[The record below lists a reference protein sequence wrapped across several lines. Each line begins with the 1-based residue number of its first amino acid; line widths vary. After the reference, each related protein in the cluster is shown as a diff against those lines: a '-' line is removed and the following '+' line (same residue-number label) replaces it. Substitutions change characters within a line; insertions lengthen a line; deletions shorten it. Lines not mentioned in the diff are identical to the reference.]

1 MGLWVNRTVLS
12 GASVDP
18 NGTTSHTC
26 TFTPATSG
34 NFLVAIVAGAVTSTT
49 PSGWSLSDFMVGNA
63 GIYAFYKT
71 ATSGESS
78 FSTTHNGSNYA
89 IQGVVYEFQ
98 AGTAYLGG
106 ESAAGSSGTLNGPTP
121 IGLSG
126 TYSRFAARSWGQSTS
141 GAVTSCVWTLPT
153 IEDYD
158 VTVPAASQDGIY
170 LTIAYDDGATGSSF
184 TANSTITTN
193 QGGSGEAVA
202 FALTVVDPPPA
213 VTPIN
218 WITGIPSP

>member
-1 MGLWVNRTVLS
+1 MSKWINRTVLS
-12 GASVDP
+12 GASVAA

-34 NFLVAIVAGAVTSTT
+34 NFLVAVVAGAVTFTT

-63 GIYAFYKT
+63 GLYVFYKT

-98 AGTAYLGG
+98 AGTTYLGG
-106 ESAAGSSGTLNGPTP
+106 ESTASSSMTLNAPTVT
-121 IGLSG
+121 GLTG
-126 TYSRFAARSWGQSTS
+126 TYSRFSARGWGQSTS
-141 GAVTSCVWTLPT
+141 GAVTSCAWTLPA

-158 VTVPAASQDGIY
+158 VTVPAASQDGIF

-184 TANSTITTN
+184 TANSTMTTN
-193 QGGSGEAVA
+193 QSGSGEAIA
-202 FALTVVDPPPA
+202 FALTVVDPPAA
-213 VTPIN
+213 VIPIN
-218 WITGIPSP
+218 WITGINSP